1 MLLAGLFYSKEKPTN
16 NTFLTPLIDELNDLY
31 ENGKALAS

>member
-1 MLLAGLFYSKEKPTN
+1 MLLAGLWYSKEKPAR
-16 NTFLTPLIDELNDLY
+16 NTFSTPLIDELNDLY